1 MLNNAVNIDGR
12 WKGRAE
18 AEQGQGRGGSRA
30 GIGRGRR
37 EESECCVGVGKFDKL
52 DEMAASLSLSLS
64 LSHSVS
70 WFCCCLSVGSS
81 CRLSATRS
89 AASNSIFKTQNS
101 VDQTALMRCSEGVA
115 SAAAWREKSFGLL

>member
-12 WKGRAE
+12 WKGRA
-18 AEQGQGRGGSRA
+18 GQSRA
-30 GIGRGRR
+30 GTEQGRSKGRHR
-37 EESECCVGVGKFDKL
+37 QRQERRESECCVGVGKFDKL

-70 WFCCCLSVGSS
+70 WFCCCLSVRSS

-115 SAAAWREKSFGLL
+115 AEKSFGLL